1 MCLSIP
7 MKVVAWEGES
17 GDLAVVEREQRETG
31 AGGAGLGVGSALGVR
46 REQVNMML
54 IGPQPVGTWILASL
68 GLARE
73 VIDDAQRALIEDAL
87 AALSASLD
95 DDYDPSQHFADLR
108 PGRSELQ

>member
-7 MKVVAWEGES
+7 MQVVAWAGES
-17 GDLAVVEREQRETG
+17 GDLAVVEREQREIG
-31 AGGAGLGVGSALGVR
+31 AGAGNALGVR

>member
-7 MKVVAWEGES
+7 MQVVAWEGES
-17 GDLAVVEREQRETG
+17 GDLAMVEREQHEGNER
-31 AGGAGLGVGSALGVR
+31 GVR

-108 PGRSELQ
+108 PDRSELH